1 VRVLDYRQKNPLL
14 EEWGQQMA
22 FHCGTDPHV
31 LFFTDGK
38 PWKMSRPGK
47 GQAVHKICKYA
58 GCGDINLMQR
68 AYYNGHYKKGEGST
82 RATSR
87 WDGT

>member
-1 VRVLDYRQKNPLL
+1 MRVLDYRQKNPLL

-47 GQAVHKICKYA
+47 GQAIHKIFKYA

-68 AYYNGHYKKGEGST
+68 AYYNGHYK
-82 RATSR
+82 
-87 WDGT
+87 